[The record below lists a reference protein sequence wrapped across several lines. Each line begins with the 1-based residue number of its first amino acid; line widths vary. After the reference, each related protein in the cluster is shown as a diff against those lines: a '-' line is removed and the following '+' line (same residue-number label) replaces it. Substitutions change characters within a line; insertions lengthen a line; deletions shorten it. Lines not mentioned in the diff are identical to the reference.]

1 MKAIRIIAHQTLM
14 NYCKPA
20 SYIVRETY
28 PLPPYSTIIG
38 MIHAICGFD
47 SYHPMQVSVQGGFS
61 STNSDLYQR
70 YTFGNMK
77 FEKGRHTF
85 SVSSEDGRQVGI
97 TRGLGYT
104 ETISELNLII
114 HIVPE
119 IEEDYERILNGLENP
134 KVFPAL
140 GRHDDLLNIHSFE
153 VVELARTDEEIS
165 LEYNA
170 YVPLRE
176 LDRIVD
182 SAIDVCQQVK
192 GTVYKIY
199 KTYKIN
205 AKTKRREWESPIRV
219 KHVSANPNLLYEDAL
234 YDGEYLVFLA

>member
-1 MKAIRIIAHQTLM
+1 MRAIRIIAHQTLM
-14 NYCKPA
+14 NYCKPS
-20 SYIVRETY
+20 SYIIRETY

-61 STNSDLYQR
+61 STNADLYQR

-77 FEKGRHTF
+77 FERGRHTF
-85 SVSSEDGRQVGI
+85 SVPSADGKQVGI

-119 IEEDYERILNGLENP
+119 AEEDYEKVLNGLENP
-134 KVFPAL
+134 KIFPAL
-140 GRHDDLLNIHSFE
+140 GRHDDLLNIQSFDL
-153 VVELARTDEEIS
+153 VELTRTKKTLS
-165 LEYNA
+165 YSA
-170 YVPLRE
+170 YIPIKD
-176 LDRIVD
+176 LDKIVN
-182 SAIDVCQQVK
+182 SKVNIHQKVK

-199 KTYKIN
+199 KTYTIN
-205 AKTKRREWESPIRV
+205 PKTKRREWENPIRV
-219 KHVSANPNLLYEDAL
+219 KHVSANLNFFYKDVLS
-234 YDGEYLVFLA
+234 DGDYLVFLA